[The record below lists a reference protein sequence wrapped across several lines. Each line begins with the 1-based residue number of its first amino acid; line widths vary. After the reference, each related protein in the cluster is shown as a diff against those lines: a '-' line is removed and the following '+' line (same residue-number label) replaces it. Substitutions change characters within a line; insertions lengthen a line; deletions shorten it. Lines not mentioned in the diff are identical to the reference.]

1 MAIDLWVVYDQH
13 LMLDGLDGICLLF
26 ELKKKIIT
34 SYCSGLQFF
43 LQGMLSALWLIMVY
57 FICCYFMF

>member
-43 LQGMLSALWLIMVY
+43 LQGMLSAL
-57 FICCYFMF
+57 